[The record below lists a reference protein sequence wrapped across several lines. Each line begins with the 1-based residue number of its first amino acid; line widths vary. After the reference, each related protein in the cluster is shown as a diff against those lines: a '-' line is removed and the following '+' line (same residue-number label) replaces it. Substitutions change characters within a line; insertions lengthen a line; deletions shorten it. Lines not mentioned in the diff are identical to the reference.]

1 MRGILTRGMVTVLCA
16 LAAGC
21 GQVPESLMEFDGV
34 AIVGAQLIDG
44 TGAQPVS
51 DSVVVVRDGRI
62 AAAGSRA
69 DVGIPAGATVVD
81 AAGKTVMPGLVET
94 HAHYHGEIDRVEAQ
108 YRKQLYF
115 GVTTARSIGS
125 DPPEKATKALEARA
139 GHLSG
144 PRMYTAGLGFSAP
157 DGFPPGLP
165 VNRPATPEEARRL
178 VNELADQG
186 VHFVKMWVNEMPEP
200 GFKITPQMRTAIVE
214 EAHALGLV
222 PVAHVVEESDL
233 RQLIGLGV
241 TDFLH
246 TVGDTAIGSELI
258 QLCLDRGVTFSP
270 TLTNIE
276 AGWYWAEHPEELED
290 VELRRAFEPEALERW
305 SDEGYRESV
314 LTNERLVH
322 RKARLERAMAFVKT
336 MIGAGVSVAVG
347 TDSGS
352 SSWNVPMGWGT
363 HRELQMYVAAGL
375 TPMQA
380 IVAATSAGAQL
391 LTQDDADYGTLEPGR
406 AADLLLLNA
415 DPLDDIAN
423 TLDIDR
429 VMQGGQWLDRG
440 ALMPMD

>member
-21 GQVPESLMEFDGV
+21 GQVPEALMEFDGV

-125 DPPEKATKALEARA
+125 DSPEKATKALDARA

-200 GFKITPQMRTAIVE
+200 GFKITPQRDRRRSARPG
-214 EAHALGLV
+214 ARACG
-222 PVAHVVEESDL
+222 ASCGG
-233 RQLIGLGV
+233 IGL
-241 TDFLH
+241 
-246 TVGDTAIGSELI
+246 API
-258 QLCLDRGVTFSP
+258 DR
-270 TLTNIE
+270 
-276 AGWYWAEHPEELED
+276 
-290 VELRRAFEPEALERW
+290 
-305 SDEGYRESV
+305 
-314 LTNERLVH
+314 
-322 RKARLERAMAFVKT
+322 
-336 MIGAGVSVAVG
+336 
-347 TDSGS
+347 SGS
-352 SSWNVPMGWGT
+352 
-363 HRELQMYVAAGL
+363 
-375 TPMQA
+375 
-380 IVAATSAGAQL
+380 
-391 LTQDDADYGTLEPGR
+391 D
-406 AADLLLLNA
+406 
-415 DPLDDIAN
+415 
-423 TLDIDR
+423 
-429 VMQGGQWLDRG
+429 
-440 ALMPMD
+440 